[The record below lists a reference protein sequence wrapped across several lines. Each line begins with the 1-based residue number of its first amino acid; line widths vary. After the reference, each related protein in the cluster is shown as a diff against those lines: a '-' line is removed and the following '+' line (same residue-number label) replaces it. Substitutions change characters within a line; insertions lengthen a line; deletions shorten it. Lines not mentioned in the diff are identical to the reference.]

1 MEKLSCD
8 VAVKIEWSGWSLCES
23 SFSLL
28 LVPHRP
34 GVFALAEEV
43 IATPGLGD
51 SASASSRML
60 ALFSVAEAEDL
71 GCSLGALFASS
82 SPWRERLERS
92 RCYVRYAV
100 IPDKVERHA
109 VRFALEAWMN
119 AGAERASGIV
129 RSPSPAL
136 RPDEVYADCD
146 PADCTRS
153 LAVAAAGGGKSAVSV
168 PLPASRE
175 ANRNQRMARP
185 VFPAGF

>member
-1 MEKLSCD
+1 MENLSCD
-8 VAVKIEWSGWSLCES
+8 VGVKIEWSGWSLCES

-43 IATPGLGD
+43 MAGGTPND
-51 SASASSRML
+51 AARRML
-60 ALFSVAEAEDL
+60 ALFSVADADDL
-71 GCSLGALFASS
+71 GCSLSGLFSSS

-100 IPDKVERHA
+100 IPNKIERQT

-119 AGAERASGIV
+119 AGAERASGIARV
-129 RSPSPAL
+129 AEPAVKKD
-136 RPDEVYADCD
+136 DEVFADCD

-153 LAVAAAGGGKSAVSV
+153 LAVAASAGGKTSVSV
-168 PLPASRE
+168 PLQRNRD
-175 ANRNQRMARP
+175 ANSNPRLARP
-185 VFPAGF
+185 AFPAGF